1 MIYIMNK
8 YMMLLA
14 FFFTIN
20 GFFYLTG
27 FLFPTVPIDKT
38 MPIQIWVNAL
48 LLFYLFLQNNVATF
62 IYTI

>member
-1 MIYIMNK
+1 
-8 YMMLLA
+8 MMLLA